1 MKFGKKLTAEARA
14 LKTNDRT
21 KAGFVEGTIA
31 LITNTALFSLKIWAS
46 IVTGSIALAADAWHT
61 LSDSLSAVVVIAGSK
76 FGSKK
81 ADREHPF
88 GHGRW
93 ELIASLFVAVII
105 GIIAFDFLKSSVE
118 QLNNHEQ
125 VEFGLIA
132 IIATAVSIV
141 VKELMAQ
148 YAFYIA
154 RKTGNISVK
163 ANGWHH
169 RSDALSSVVVLIGI
183 FFAKQFWWIDS
194 ILGII
199 IALML
204 FYVCFSIMKEAI
216 TKILG
221 EEPSQELINNI
232 TGEVKAMFGEELY
245 LHHFHLHNY
254 VSHNEVTLHI
264 RLNEKLSIGE
274 GHSIAFDIENMIKEK
289 FKMEATI
296 HVEPLAD
303 NTKKKN

>member
-1 MKFGKKLTAEARA
+1 MTNGKSESKNKLNIEPIT
-14 LKTNDRT
+14 LKTRDRK
-21 KAGFVEGTIA
+21 KAGFVEGTVA
-31 LITNTALFSLKIWAS
+31 LVTNTLLFTLKIWAS
-46 IVTGSIALAADAWHT
+46 MVTGSIALAADAWHT

-81 ADREHPF
+81 PDREHPY

-93 ELIASLFVAVII
+93 ELIASFFVAVII
-105 GIIAFDFLKSSVE
+105 GIIAFDFLKSSIV

-125 VEFGLIA
+125 VEFGPIA
-132 IIATAVSIV
+132 IIATIVSIV

-154 RKTGNISVK
+154 RKTGNVSVK

-169 RSDALSSVVVLIGI
+169 RSDALSSIVVLIGI
-183 FFAKQFWWIDS
+183 LFARQFWWIDS
-194 ILGII
+194 VLGII
-199 IALML
+199 IALLL
-204 FYVCFSIMKEAI
+204 FYVCFTILKEAI

-221 EEPSQELINNI
+221 EEPSQELIDNI
-232 TGEVKAMFGEELY
+232 TGEVKKIFNDDFH

-254 VSHNEVTLHI
+254 IYHNELTLHI
-264 RLNEKLSIGE
+264 RLGEKLSIGR
-274 GHSIAFDIENMIKEK
+274 GHKIASDLEKMIKEN

-296 HVEPLAD
+296 HVEPL
-303 NTKKKN
+303 TE